1 MLLSS
6 REVALT
12 EAGRRPQSRESWGR
26 PARPRSPRSRSP
38 PRRAN
43 MVASDGPCQ
52 ARSVRA
58 GPSSPAASPSASAA
72 AVIRPG
78 GTPAA

>member
-12 EAGRRPQSRESWGR
+12 EAGRGAQSRESWGR
-26 PARPRSPRSRSP
+26 PARPRSPRRRSR

-58 GPSSPAASPSASAA
+58 GPASPSTSAA
-72 AVIRPG
+72 AVIPPG